1 MIRLNLIEAAGRVNA
16 SGASA
21 AVIELGTPA
30 VSAKKKNRALSVVV
44 AALIVIVCC
53 GAYLMLIGVPKPL
66 ERKIPP
72 VVLSVLGVEDPAS
85 SGLSMDR
92 TSAQKTSAGGSI
104 EKQRAEVAEEVARA
118 GMSPERVVTEIR
130 PEALIAPPKKDDYA
144 SFLPMEKIAYQKAL
158 SAQMLAFINTVT
170 PSDINFSDI
179 VYSAPDFYYMHA
191 EAGNPSSQKSYLD
204 RLRAASM
211 EFRTPPIP
219 ENAPATEITAY
230 GRLSA
235 KPQMPSAPAPL
246 VKEAEVA
253 AELGALHGLEAMHK
267 LRLAGWDRPAVEDRG
282 VYRRFTYKVSTNAD
296 FPAVQ
301 AFVDALQKSPVRVGI
316 EKLEM
321 HAAAKGMTSQFTFTM
336 YVAR

>member
-30 VSAKKKNRALSVVV
+30 VSGKKKNKALTVVV
-44 AALIVIVCC
+44 AALIVVVCC
-53 GAYLMLIGVPKPL
+53 CAYLMLIGVPKSL
-66 ERKIPP
+66 EGKIPP

-130 PEALIAPPKKDDYA
+130 PEAL
-144 SFLPMEKIAYQKAL
+144 
-158 SAQMLAFINTVT
+158 VT

-191 EAGNPSSQKSYLD
+191 EAGNPSSQKSYLE
-204 RLRAASM
+204 RLRAASV

-235 KPQMPSAPAPL
+235 KPQMPAAPMPL

-253 AELGALHGLEAMHK
+253 AELGALHGLEATNK
-267 LRLAGWDRPAVEDRG
+267 LRLAGWDHPAVEDRG

-296 FPAVQ
+296 FPAVL
-301 AFVDALQKSPVRVGI
+301 AFVDALQKSPVRMGV

-321 HAAAKGMTSQFTFTM
+321 HAAPKGMTSQFTFTM

>member
-1 MIRLNLIEAAGRVNA
+1 MIRLNLIEAAGHAAV
-16 SGASA
+16 SGAPA
-21 AVIELGTPA
+21 AVIDLGVPA
-30 VSAKKKNRALSVVV
+30 PSGKKKNGALTAVV
-44 AALIVIVCC
+44 AALVVIASCV
-53 GAYLMLIGVPKPL
+53 AYLMLIGVPKSL
-66 ERKIPP
+66 EGKIPP
-72 VVLSVLGVEDPAS
+72 MILSVLGVEDPAI

-118 GMSPERVVTEIR
+118 GMSPERVATEIR
-130 PEALIAPPKKDDYA
+130 PEALMAPSKKGDYA
-144 SFLPMEKIAYQKAL
+144 TFLPMEKVAYQKAL

-235 KPQMPSAPAPL
+235 KPQMPAAPAPL
-246 VKEAEVA
+246 VKEVEVA
-253 AELGALHGLEAMHK
+253 AELSALRGLDAAHK
-267 LRLAGWDRPAVEDRG
+267 LKLTGWERPVVEDRG
-282 VYRRFTYKVSTNAD
+282 VYRHFTYKVSTTAD
-296 FPAVQ
+296 FPAVLG
-301 AFVDALQKSPVRVGI
+301 FIDALQKSPVRVGI

-321 HAAAKGMTSQFTFTM
+321 HAATKGMISQITFSV